1 MTDHRFTDTATMDAT
16 RLTTDGYL
24 VAEAFVARTG
34 IQLYRGAEV
43 GLVDRDVVRVW
54 RPEAEVKDAAS
65 VRTYT
70 HAPITLGHPDVMV
83 DSANWKDLA
92 KGEVSTEAEWK
103 DGKLRLPLIVKDAA
117 AIAAIE
123 SGTRELSA
131 GYTCALDFTDGIT
144 PEGEAYD
151 AVQRNIR
158 INHLAIVPRGRAGSE
173 CRIGDA
179 DAWGASPLSDAGKE
193 VPMTLR
199 KIMVDGLEVE
209 VTDASAAAIAKLQK
223 TISDMSAEQ
232 KAKMEEE
239 EKKAAKKDAELAA
252 KDTEMAAKDAQI
264 AELKGKVLDAAAL
277 DKLVADRAALIAR
290 AKALDP
296 KVVTDGK
303 SAAEIKKA
311 VVEAKLGDAAK
322 DKSEAYLDAAFDLL
336 GDGAA
341 DPLKDALGKT
351 VTHIDGDT
359 RDAAHQAMLDRT
371 ANAWKNTATKGV
383 N

>member
-1 MTDHRFTDTATMDAT
+1 MTDHRFTDRASVSGARRTN
-16 RLTTDGYL
+16 DGYL
-24 VAEAFVARTG
+24 VAEAFVARAG

-54 RPEAEVKDAAS
+54 RPEAEVTDAAS

-70 HAPITLGHPDVMV
+70 HAPVTLGHPDVMV
-83 DSANWKDLA
+83 DSTNWKDLA

-103 DGKLRLPLIVKDAA
+103 DGKLRLPLIVKDAE

-123 SGTRELSA
+123 GGTRELSA
-131 GYTCALDFTDGIT
+131 GYTCTLEFSDGVT
-144 PEGEAYD
+144 PDGEAYD
-151 AVQRNIR
+151 AIQRNIR

-193 VPMTLR
+193 VLMTLR

-209 VTDASAAAIAKLQK
+209 VTDAGATAIAKLQK
-223 TISDMSAEQ
+223 TISDMAA
-232 KAKMEEE
+232 KAKEEE
-239 EKKAAKKDAELAA
+239 EEADKKMAAKDAELAKKDAE
-252 KDTEMAAKDAQI
+252 I
-264 AELKGKVLDAAAL
+264 ADLNGKVLDAAAL
-277 DKLVADRAALIAR
+277 DKLVADRADLIAR

-303 SAAEIKKA
+303 SAAEIKRA
-311 VVEAKLGDAAK
+311 VVEGRIADAKG
-322 DKSEAYLDAAFDLL
+322 KSEAYVDAAFDLL
-336 GDGAA
+336 GDGQA

-351 VTHIDGDT
+351 ISTTVED
-359 RDAAHQAMLDRT
+359 LDKVYDEHR
-371 ANAWKNTATKGV
+371 AKLGSAWQTPIGQKEA
-383 N
+383 

>member
-209 VTDASAAAIAKLQK
+209 VTDASAAAITKLQK
-223 TISDMSAEQ
+223 TISDMSAEM

-239 EKKAAKKDAELAA
+239 DKKAAKKDADL
-252 KDTEMAAKDAQI
+252 AAKDAQI
-264 AELKGKVLDAAAL
+264 AELKGKVLDAAAI
-277 DKLVADRAALIAR
+277 DNLVADRASLV
-290 AKALDP
+290 AKATAIDP

-303 SAAEIKKA
+303 TAAEIRKA
-311 VVEAKLGDAAK
+311 VVLAKVGDAAK
-322 DKSEAYLDAAFDLL
+322 DKSEAYIDAMFDLL
-336 GDGAA
+336 GDAKTGT
-341 DPLKDALGKT
+341 DPLKDALADLSKT
-351 VTHIDGDT
+351 PVGDA
-359 RDAAHQAMLDRT
+359 RDTAHQAMLDRN
-371 ANAWKNTATKGV
+371 ANAWKGNTKGV

>member
-1 MTDHRFTDTATMDAT
+1 MTEHRFTDAAVVRGARRTQ
-16 RLTTDGYL
+16 DGYL
-24 VAEAFVARTG
+24 VAEAFVARAG

-43 GLVDRDVVRVW
+43 GLIDRDVVRVW
-54 RPEAEVKDAAS
+54 RPEAEVTAADS

-103 DGKLRLPLIVKDAA
+103 DGKLRLPLIVKDAD
-117 AIAAIE
+117 AIRAIE
-123 SGTRELSA
+123 DGTRELSA
-131 GYTCALDFTDGIT
+131 GYTCALDFTDGVT

-151 AVQRNIR
+151 AVQRSIR

-239 EKKAAKKDAELAA
+239 DKKAAKKDAE
-252 KDTEMAAKDAQI
+252 MAAKDAEI
-264 AELKGKVLDAAAL
+264 ADLKSKALDAAAL
-277 DKLVADRAALIAR
+277 DKLVADRADLIAR

-303 SAAEIKKA
+303 STAEIKQA
-311 VVEAKLGDAAK
+311 VVEARLGDAAK
-322 DKSEAYLDAAFDLL
+322 GKSAAYLDAAFDLL
-336 GDGAA
+336 GDGQA

-351 VTHIDGDT
+351 VTTPVGDT
-359 RDAAHQAMLDRT
+359 RDAAHQAMLDRN
-371 ANAWKNTATKGV
+371 ANAWKGATKGV